1 MSRHE
6 EKKATGLM
14 IAEKFFGLIT
24 LLIGALAFY
33 YTSTSLGEIASSNIP
48 QASNVAFFIQVF
60 MYTISIGLIGLGIF
74 LILAKTS

>member
-1 MSRHE
+1 MSRSK

-14 IAEKFFGLIT
+14 IAEKFFGLVM
-24 LLIGALAFY
+24 LVIGALMFY
-33 YTSTSLGEIASSNIP
+33 YTSSSLNNIVADIGPKIAL
-48 QASNVAFFIQVF
+48 FIQVF

>member
-1 MSRHE
+1 MSRKE
-6 EKKATGLM
+6 ERKATGFV

-48 QASNVAFFIQVF
+48 QAPNVAFFIQVF
-60 MYTISIGLIGLGIF
+60 IYAISIGLMGLGII
-74 LILAKTS
+74 LIFAKTS